1 MLVTSSD
8 SDSYSDSESD
18 SNSDSVSNTNKNSSV
33 KHIKHQTHHD
43 TRACAQ
49 RSVVSSKKEHRQKQ
63 CHNGQSEIDVFEI
76 DGVEIDIDTY
86 LEETEDL
93 IEDMRSKQSHS
104 HDCGCTTDTTTAQ
117 MNSLSTHDDKQKEG
131 VSENKSDTLPSRCGQ
146 SDKKEDS
153 EQCFSYLKDKH
164 KLAVRHVGNQ
174 FTWTRSSKHLRQTA
188 QKLVSPDVLNTAHVN
203 RIITHHVE
211 EHCSNTDDYYA
222 NLEPTKVYQM
232 HGLSLY
238 CTAMFMNI
246 KVSCL
251 TDCGAGV
258 NLISKRLLGDM
269 IKNSGKHIT
278 QDVQIVND
286 RLVVSVANEKKW
298 TLRQKAIIR
307 FKVAEETFKQTF
319 WVTEKIE
326 EDVFFGIPALREMS
340 ASINIANLDDDEG
353 DYLVLRKTGTKVPLD
368 HFPSGVT
375 SGVLALSTEKPF
387 TLQPFTGATK
397 ELVLRPGRGFMW
409 PEGKPVTGVI
419 LPAPQLEGDHL
430 KPVISANL
438 IDPVS
443 NTTTVILQNDTPNP
457 ITYYPGCTVAFL
469 EPVVMETEK
478 NEKGDDLLYLGVD
491 DKFHR
496 RIHTWRPN
504 VVGGYSCMN
513 STPPAFP
520 VPLASVRRQEH
531 EGEVTETIEPLSDR
545 SFVHRVRKIGYPN
558 MKELEEAVDT
568 KVTLPDTTSSYSYKD
583 CNVNESLSQEDRQL
597 VDAFL
602 KKHQVFFAPITQS
615 YPNPNMPDFATQ
627 VIKMKQGHLPFASRA
642 YPMSQEKSQ
651 RMKEILD
658 GQLRKGM
665 ISPSQ
670 SPYAS
675 PAFLVP
681 KPGGKWRLV
690 VDMRKLNKMVE
701 KSTWP
706 IPRIYEILDKLAGSH
721 FFSTLDLVDGFHQ
734 CTLHEDSRKY
744 TAFITAFGTYEY
756 NTTPMGLITSPNHF
770 QFVMQTILAGK
781 TGQTNVGAKHGD
793 YKSADLD
800 SISSKNEN
808 LIGHYCF
815 LYIDDLLVF
824 SKSPRIEDHLSA
836 LEKVI
841 NRLQQYGL
849 RAKATKAH
857 IAMTEVKFLGWMLN
871 KEGRSANPEKT
882 KAIDEIPVPK
892 GRKSKSQ
899 LSSFLGLASFYRTLI
914 ENFSKITARL
924 YNLLKVR
931 GTNIEHAWTDAHQAD
946 WEELKE
952 AFKSEPI
959 LIHPDYTQPFIVKTD
974 CSKTHA
980 GAILCQIVDGHER
993 VVEYASTKLDP
1004 TQKKWHLTHLEGFA
1018 IVWALKK
1025 WRRYLEGRHDT
1036 KVITDHKALLFI
1048 RHNQYSD
1055 ASHKLIRWMTF
1066 IDTFDVKFEHR
1077 HDVDHGDVDALTRM
1091 YEGDP
1096 DIVWSPEDP
1105 TADWI
1110 FDLLADYLPKETNIQ
1125 SVDLGGPT
1133 GSTDFNTKFRSTSVA
1148 PDQIRHYPKSENTVM
1163 LAVPP
1168 STRAIIKPMF
1178 EDLYELKCKWAV
1190 WCPLKVLQASYFK
1203 EPDTQ
1208 LIVIQGP
1215 VGYGSTRRGAPERG
1229 AWITHGLGLKDNI
1242 FIRSTIRN
1250 SGPHFRV
1257 LSNSS
1262 LKQSYIRSVKA
1273 DWTVWEHEA
1282 LQLTESPVPHVTQ
1295 IESRLFQAQHD
1306 DNTDFEH
1313 ITTRFLKKFTQDI
1326 PAVNSFKS
1334 SWDRLS
1340 KVSHA
1345 YCSHNRVH
1353 PVKYTDSSVD
1363 MHNSLCRSYTSL
1375 PHPSVRAIRPQT
1387 DENLTSEEDS
1397 TERTFEISD
1406 VVRAEVDKRRR
1417 EIRDARDL
1425 SVTIDKSQRARLRV
1439 DLEKLQQQEA
1449 QLRTGTSQDDDL
1461 LPMTQRSIRYF
1472 QQKDPEC
1479 ASILSL
1485 LSGNNEDSVWANL
1498 NRGGVEQSYTLRD
1511 GTIYVQTKNKLDMD
1525 PVLLVPK
1532 QLRNHLLQT
1541 IHRGKMFCHPGQKR
1555 MYAILRK
1562 DFWWP
1567 NMHADVKDMVKG
1579 CLSCSRSKA
1588 VQPKHDGDAVVVVP
1602 DTPFSVVGVDLCGPF
1617 PKSNQ
1622 HDYRHIAVF
1631 VDHYSRWIRLVPLK
1645 EATAVSVSNA
1655 LLKSWVR
1662 DFGTPELLVSDSGSQ
1677 FTADVMTDIGLQL
1690 GIKMHAFPA
1699 ESQWR
1704 NGKVERVNRYIKERL
1719 RIWKRQDYR
1728 QWPDL
1733 LPFIEMSHHF
1743 TTMPQYGLSPYEI
1756 LFGMPHRIPF
1766 SSRQWT
1772 AQSHPKDSSS
1782 LISMM
1787 HERIHKVRE
1796 DFQRQEND
1804 LIEKRLKKLNRSRKN
1819 VTYEVGEKVMVFT
1832 KGTKNKLVC
1841 LWSDQAT
1848 IASKV
1853 NSNTYTVLY
1862 PNGSTKDISTQRLRK
1877 VTTDNRT
1884 RKEVLGPFT
1893 TDYPHFMEGD
1903 SKGKAQDLNLDLL
1916 DREVVHRP
1924 PVKTK
1929 NSYRRIDQRGN
1940 QTHDEGYLSITY
1952 GQHVAY
1958 NTAGGWKIGQYL
1970 GDHPDVP
1977 KNSVKLRAMNV
1988 LTSAAIQTPRQATWR
2003 YEWEAQVG
2011 RNVVAPL
2018 GKQPH
2023 EKPHAKNTGKLTPL
2037 WVTVSHKDIHCTVTL
2052 TKGRISSYSWRQ
2064 LSNHIRPER
2073 IASLHLLLT
2082 GYARR
2087 SWS

>member
-1 MLVTSSD
+1 M
-8 SDSYSDSESD
+8 
-18 SNSDSVSNTNKNSSV
+18 
-33 KHIKHQTHHD
+33 
-43 TRACAQ
+43 
-49 RSVVSSKKEHRQKQ
+49 KERE
-63 CHNGQSEIDVFEI
+63 N
-76 DGVEIDIDTY
+76 
-86 LEETEDL
+86 L
-93 IEDMRSKQSHS
+93 
-104 HDCGCTTDTTTAQ
+104 TTDEKTTHTVQDCTCIKDIATA
-117 MNSLSTHDDKQKEG
+117 STSTVPVCNDETKEG
-131 VSENKSDTLPSRCGQ
+131 VADTCSDTLPSRCTHTDKTTN
-146 SDKKEDS
+146 SDCYCS
-153 EQCFSYLKDKH
+153 LTNKH
-164 KLAVRHVGNQ
+164 NLTVRHVGNQ
-174 FTWTRSSKHLRQTA
+174 FTWTESSKQLRRTA
-188 QKLVSPDVLNTAHVN
+188 QKLISQGVLNTTHVN
-203 RIITHHVE
+203 RVTTQHVE

-222 NLEPTKVYQM
+222 WDSVKVYQM

-238 CTAMFMNI
+238 CEAMFAHI
-246 KVSCL
+246 RVSCL

-258 NLISKRLLGDM
+258 NLISKRLLSNM
-269 IKNSGKHIT
+269 IRHSGKHIT
-278 QDVQIVND
+278 DDVQLVND

-298 TLRQKAIIR
+298 ALRQKAIIR
-307 FKVAEETFKQTF
+307 FKVAGETFKQTF

-340 ASINIANLDDDEG
+340 ASINIANFDDDEG
-353 DYLVLRKTGTKVPLD
+353 DYLVLRKTGTKVRLT
-368 HFPSGVT
+368 HHPSGMT

-387 TLQPFTGATK
+387 TLQPFSGTTK
-397 ELVLRPGRGFMW
+397 DLVLRPGKGFMW
-409 PEGKPVTGVI
+409 PEGKPVTGVV
-419 LPAPQLEGDHL
+419 LPAPQPEGEHL

-457 ITYYPGCTVAFL
+457 ITYYPGCTVAYL
-469 EPVVMETEK
+469 EPVVMETEQDEEG
-478 NEKGDDLLYLGVD
+478 NDLLYLGVD
-491 DKFHR
+491 GKFHR
-496 RIHTWRPN
+496 KIHTWRPN
-504 VVGGYSCMN
+504 VGGGYACMN
-513 STPPAFP
+513 SSPPAFP
-520 VPLASVRRQEH
+520 VPLATVKRQENK
-531 EGEVTETIEPLSDR
+531 GQVTETVQPLSDTA
-545 SFVHRVRKIGYPN
+545 FVRNIRKVGYPD
-558 MKELEEAVDT
+558 MEELEDAVDI
-568 KVTLPDTTSSYSYKD
+568 KVTLPDTANSYSYKD
-583 CNVNESLSQEDRQL
+583 CKVNKSLSERERQL

-602 KKHQVFFAPITQS
+602 KRQQAFFSPITQS
-615 YPNPNMPDFATQ
+615 YPNPKMPDFATQ
-627 VIKMKQGHLPFASRA
+627 VIKMKRGHLPFASRA
-642 YPMSQEKSQ
+642 YPMSHEKSQ

-706 IPRIYEILDKLAGSH
+706 IPRIYEIIDKLAGSH

-781 TGQTNVGAKHGD
+781 TSQTEVETKHGD
-793 YKSADLD
+793 YKDDGLD
-800 SISSKNEN
+800 NNSSKNEN
-808 LIGHYCF
+808 LIGNYCF

-824 SKSPRIEDHLSA
+824 SKSPRIEDHILA

-857 IAMTEVKFLGWMLN
+857 IAMTEVKFLGWMIS
-871 KEGRSANPEKT
+871 KEGRAANPEKT
-882 KAIDEIPVPK
+882 RAIDEIPVPK

-914 ENFSKITARL
+914 KDFSRITARL

-931 GTNIEHAWTDAHQAD
+931 GTNIERAWTDAHQAD

-959 LIHPDYTQPFIVKTD
+959 LIHPDYDKPFIVKTD

-980 GAILCQIVDGHER
+980 GAILCQMVEGHER
-993 VVEYASTKLDP
+993 VVEYASVKLDP
-1004 TQKKWHLTHLEGFA
+1004 TQQKWHLTHLEGFA

-1036 KVITDHKALLFI
+1036 NVITDHKALLFI
-1048 RHNQYSD
+1048 KHNQYSD

-1110 FDLLADYLPKETNIQ
+1110 FDLLADYLPEGTEIQ

-1133 GSTDFNTKFRSTSVA
+1133 GSTKFNKKFRATSVP
-1148 PDQIRHYPKSENTVM
+1148 PDQIRHYPKSDNTVM

-1178 EDLYELKCKWAV
+1178 EDLYALQCKWAV
-1190 WCPLKVLQASYFK
+1190 WCPLKVLQASYFS

-1229 AWITHGLGLKDNI
+1229 AWITHGLGLEENV

-1250 SGPHFRV
+1250 SGPHFRK
-1257 LSNSS
+1257 LSKSA
-1262 LKQSYIRSVKA
+1262 LKQSHIRSVKA
-1273 DWTVWEHEA
+1273 DWQRWENEA
-1282 LQLTESPVPHVTQ
+1282 LQLTDSPVPDVTRTN
-1295 IESRLFQAQHD
+1295 IELFQSRHD
-1306 DNTDFEH
+1306 NNRDFDH
-1313 ITTRFLKKFTQDI
+1313 ITDKFLKRFKRDI
-1326 PAVNSFKS
+1326 QTVKSFKS
-1334 SWDRLS
+1334 TWDKLN
-1340 KVSHA
+1340 KVTRA
-1345 YCSHNRVH
+1345 YCSNNRIH
-1353 PVKYTDSSVD
+1353 PVEYTDSSVD
-1363 MHNSLCRSYTSL
+1363 YHTALCKSYTSL
-1375 PHPSVRAIRPQT
+1375 PHPSVRATKPQT
-1387 DENLTSEEDS
+1387 DGTSDHDP
-1397 TERTFEISD
+1397 TESTFEISD
-1406 VVRAEVDKRRR
+1406 VVRAEVNKRRR

-1425 SVTIDKSQRARLRV
+1425 SVNIDKSQRARLQV
-1439 DLEKLQQQEA
+1439 DIEKLQQQEA
-1449 QLRTGTSQDDDL
+1449 QLRTGKPQENDL

-1479 ASILSL
+1479 ISIMRL
-1485 LSGNNEDSVWANL
+1485 LKGSNEDSVWANL
-1498 NRGGVEQSYTLRD
+1498 NRGGVEQSYTLKD
-1511 GTIYVQTKNKLDMD
+1511 GTIYVQTSNKMDTD

-1579 CLSCSRSKA
+1579 CLSCNRSKA
-1588 VQPKHDGDAVVVVP
+1588 VQPKHDGEAVVVVP

-1631 VDHYSRWIRLVPLK
+1631 VDHYSRWIKLVPLK
-1645 EATAVSVSNA
+1645 EATAISVSNA
-1655 LLKSWVR
+1655 LLRSWVR

-1719 RIWKRQDYR
+1719 RIWRKQDYR

-1772 AQSHPKDSSS
+1772 AQSDPQNSSS
-1782 LISMM
+1782 LIFMM
-1787 HERIHKVRE
+1787 HERIEKVRKA
-1796 DFQRQEND
+1796 FQRQENE
-1804 LIEKRLKKLNRSRKN
+1804 LIEKRLVRLNKDRKK
-1819 VTYEVGEKVMVFT
+1819 VTYKVGEKVMVFS

-1848 IASKV
+1848 IAAKV

-1862 PNGSTKDISTQRLRK
+1862 PNGSTKDVSTQRLRK
-1877 VTTDNRT
+1877 LHTDNRT
-1884 RKEVLGPFT
+1884 RDEILGPFT

-1903 SKGKAQDLNLDLL
+1903 SKGKAQDLDLDLL

-1924 PVKTK
+1924 IAKTS
-1929 NSYRRIDQRGN
+1929 NSYRRVDHEGN
-1940 QTHDEGYLSITY
+1940 HTHDENHLSITY
-1952 GQHVAY
+1952 GQYVAY
-1958 NTAGGWKIGQYL
+1958 STSGGWKIGQYL
-1970 GDHPDVP
+1970 GDHPGVP
-1977 KNSVKLRAMNV
+1977 KGSLKLRVMNV
-1988 LTSAAIQTPRQATWR
+1988 LTGAALKRPRQAVWR

-2023 EKPHAKNTGKLTPL
+2023 EKPRAKNTGTLTPL
-2037 WVTVSHKDIHCTVTL
+2037 WATIPHKDIYCTVTL
-2052 TKGRISSYSWRQ
+2052 SGGRISSHSWRQ
-2064 LSNHIRPER
+2064 LSNYVQPTH
-2073 IASLHLLLT
+2073 IASIHLLLT
-2082 GYARR
+2082 R
-2087 SWS
+2087 